1 MTVTDGSPGDGAALT
16 PLAAGAASPRV
27 GGRFWALSDLE
38 EDEVELPLPE
48 RSSIYL
54 RSGTC
59 SESLSSGSARIEKRL
74 EKRRFQRMAGIG
86 SIHFSDQEFGSFL
99 SYAG

>member
-1 MTVTDGSPGDGAALT
+1 MKVFSVILVEVHLYMPNEALVLVQTITGRSQGDGEAIT
-16 PLAAGAASPRV
+16 PIVVSAASPRV

-38 EDEVELPLPE
+38 EDDVELPLHE

-59 SESLSSGSARIEKRL
+59 L
-74 EKRRFQRMAGIG
+74 
-86 SIHFSDQEFGSFL
+86 
-99 SYAG
+99 

>member
-1 MTVTDGSPGDGAALT
+1 MTVTGGSHGDGAAIT
-16 PLAAGAASPRV
+16 PIAAGAASPRV

-59 SESLSSGSARIEKRL
+59 SESLSSVSMRMEKRL
-74 EKRRFQRMAGIG
+74 EK
-86 SIHFSDQEFGSFL
+86 
-99 SYAG
+99 